1 MRLAPAQAVPGGRG
15 CARAL
20 RGPGRAESMQAPAE
34 GGGAVAL
41 ESSAPS
47 GRGRDAGCWWWGRR
61 GCDGR
66 PLASPA
72 VLGPVGRWATRSRAE
87 EAVRPPHGESRGR
100 SGSRGRSRG
109 GASDRGCSGRG
120 ARFGAQARASR
131 IRQWRSLV
139 SCSPE
144 LPPEPPSAA

>member
-47 GRGRDAGCWWWGRR
+47 GRGRDAGCCG
-61 GCDGR
+61 
-66 PLASPA
+66 
-72 VLGPVGRWATRSRAE
+72 
-87 EAVRPPHGESRGR
+87 
-100 SGSRGRSRG
+100 SGG
-109 GASDRGCSGRG
+109 GAGGDVMGGPSPHLP
-120 ARFGAQARASR
+120 
-131 IRQWRSLV
+131 SLG
-139 SCSPE
+139 
-144 LPPEPPSAA
+144 L